1 MTAILTVTL
10 NPAVDIFTSTERVA
24 DTHKLRCSAPL
35 RHPGGGGINVARVA
49 HRLGADV
56 LALYA
61 SGGRAGQQLDDL
73 LAIEQVNSLRVAVT
87 GETRENMTV
96 LETSTGHEFRFV
108 LPGPM
113 LGEAELQACIA
124 PFTQMTAPRFLVLS
138 GSLPPGVPLDHYAR
152 WVRLA
157 RERGTQVV
165 LDTSGAALLEAL
177 KEGVYLFKPSLR
189 ELRELTGLA
198 LQDEAQWVAACRQL
212 IGQGQTSLVA
222 LSLGEQG
229 ALLVSA
235 TQSWRAQGMNVPVR
249 SATGAGDS
257 FLAAMV
263 CAMAQDA
270 DMTRALRLGV
280 AAGSAAVM
288 SEGTAL
294 CLAKDVERLVNQVQ
308 VQAARLP

>member
-1 MTAILTVTL
+1 MTTILTVTL

-56 LALYA
+56 VALYA

-73 LAIEQVNSLRVAVT
+73 LAIEQVSCLRVPVS

-96 LETSTGHEFRFV
+96 LETASGREFRFV
-108 LPGPM
+108 LPGPAM
-113 LGEAELQACIA
+113 GEAELQACID
-124 PFTQMTAPRFLVLS
+124 PFKQMTAPRYLVLS
-138 GSLPPGVPLDHYAR
+138 GSLPPGVSANHYAR

-157 RERGTQVV
+157 HERGTQVV
-165 LDTSGAALLEAL
+165 VDTAGAALVEAL
-177 KEGVYLFKPSLR
+177 NEGVFLFKPSLR
-189 ELRELTGLA
+189 ELRELTGQPLE
-198 LQDEAQWVAACRQL
+198 DEAQWLSACREL
-212 IGQGQTSLVA
+212 IAQGRTTLVA

-235 TQSWRAQGMNVPVR
+235 AQAWRAEKLDVPVR

-257 FLAAMV
+257 FLAAIV
-263 CAMAQDA
+263 CSIALDG
-270 DMTRALRLGV
+270 DLVRALRQGV

-294 CLAKDVERLVNQVQ
+294 GQAEDVKRLVGQVR
-308 VQAARLP
+308 VRVCG